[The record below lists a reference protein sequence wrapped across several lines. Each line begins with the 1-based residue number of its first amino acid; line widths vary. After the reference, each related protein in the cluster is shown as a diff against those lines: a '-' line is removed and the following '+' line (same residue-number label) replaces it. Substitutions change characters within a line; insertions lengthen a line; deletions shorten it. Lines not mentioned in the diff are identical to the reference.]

1 MRVVVPFAAEQPKT
15 RLKEVF
21 TPDER
26 RAFARTMLSDVLS
39 ALRETGHAPEVLST
53 APLDIDVPT
62 TVDDR
67 PLTAAVNAILDTSSP
82 VAVVMA
88 DLPLA
93 TPEALSRL
101 FASTGDVVLAPGR
114 GGGTNAFVAH
124 HPEFRVDYHGTS
136 YLDHVEQAR
145 AAGASVT
152 TVDSFRLATDID
164 ERSDLVEVLVHGRGE
179 TREWLDDAGIELAAS
194 EKGRVTVE
202 RTDEANADRIG

>member
-15 RLKEVF
+15 RLGEVF

-26 RAFARTMLSDVLS
+26 RAFARAMLSDVLS
-39 ALRETGHAPEVLST
+39 ALGDAGHTPEVLST

-62 TVDDR
+62 TIDER
-67 PLTAAVNAILDTSSP
+67 PLTAAVNAILDMSSP

-101 FASTGDVVLAPGR
+101 FAATGDVVLAPGR
-114 GGGTNAFVAH
+114 GGGTNAFVAR

-136 YLDHVEQAR
+136 YLDHVECAR
-145 AAGASVT
+145 AVGA
-152 TVDSFRLATDID
+152 TVETLDSFRLATDID
-164 ERSDLVEVLVHGRGE
+164 ERADLVEVLVHGEGKA
-179 TREWLDDAGIELAAS
+179 REWLDNAGIELAAS
-194 EKGRVTVE
+194 EEGRVTVE
-202 RTDEANADRIG
+202 RTGRM